1 MSISPISV
9 QNSFSASD
17 FSSVSSSNGA
27 NESKFL
33 NDLLKEL
40 SSVTSGSSRVGS
52 TQTQPQVPIG
62 PLYPNGM
69 EGNTEPAEE
78 VPGVGMGPLNIPET
92 ESDPADPEVGMGP
105 LDPSEMGG
113 NTEPAEEVPGVG
125 MGPLYPNTYGGNGGV
140 TIPEGWTPSQTPGGA
155 GGIIS
160 ALV

>member
-78 VPGVGMGPLNIPET
+78 VPGVGMGPL
-92 ESDPADPEVGMGP
+92 
-105 LDPSEMGG
+105 
-113 NTEPAEEVPGVG
+113 
-125 MGPLYPNTYGGNGGV
+125 YPNTYGGNGGV